1 MKRVLTA
8 AGLRWEEEQRVNKAR
23 GRVARRAWF
32 FRFAFAIAMIF
43 LAVGVGT
50 VLARMGVGSRL

>member
-8 AGLRWEEEQRVNKAR
+8 ADLRFEEELRATKAR

-32 FRFAFAIAMIF
+32 WRFAFAVVTIVSSVAI
-43 LAVGVGT
+43 GT